1 MRKPWR
7 KSWLLIGV
15 LIGATLCGAAVPAP
29 SPQSAPRPRQVAS
42 MSPHTRGTVTKR
54 ELDIAEALLRKRL
67 QPLGEGNQIA
77 VLRDPLQVTLRVPA
91 RALFDADST
100 HLKPNSLEELPLSAA
115 VELLRRRY
123 RLVGQINVYTDGIG
137 GQIANHGLTEQRAL
151 ALLAALHTTR
161 IRPTRV
167 AGAGLGAEAEIGSDE
182 TPEGREL
189 NRRVEL
195 VFALPNFDP

>member
-1 MRKPWR
+1 MRKTIGA
-7 KSWLLIGV
+7 LL
-15 LIGATLCGAAVPAP
+15 GATLCWAAPLAAAP
-29 SPQSAPRPRQVAS
+29 LAAPTISSSPRQVAT
-42 MSPHTRGTVTKR
+42 MSDRTRGTVAKR

-67 QPLGEGNQIA
+67 QGLSEGNQIA
-77 VLRDPLQVTLRVPA
+77 VLRDPLQVTLRMPA
-91 RALFDADST
+91 SVLFDADST

-115 VELLRRRY
+115 VELLRKRY

-167 AGAGLGAEAEIGSDE
+167 AGAGLGAEAEIGRDE

-195 VFALPNFDP
+195 VFALPGASTR